1 MLKYLYCKEVFRE
14 VPNEITLGISISGC
28 TIHCE
33 GCHSKELWK
42 NKGTP
47 LTIEEIDNLLN
58 EHKGVTCICL
68 MGGEHNIDALIELFM
83 YTHKKLK
90 TAWYCGL
97 DVIPKDKI
105 GILEYLDYVKI
116 GHYDHKLGGLDSIN
130 TNQRFYERMLNSNIK
145 GWADVTYKFQR

>member
-1 MLKYLYCKEVFRE
+1 MLKYLYVREVFSE
-14 VPNEITLGISISGC
+14 VPSEITLGISISGC
-28 TIHCE
+28 TIHCK
-33 GCHSKELWK
+33 GCHSKELWRD
-42 NKGTP
+42 KGTP
-47 LTIEEIDNLLN
+47 LTIEEIDKLLN

-68 MGGEHNIDALIELFM
+68 MGGEHDIDALIELFM

-116 GHYDHKLGGLDSIN
+116 GHYDHKLGGLDSPN